1 MTGITGTI
9 RAVLSVIC
17 VVKRLD
23 ILSFSCS
30 CCFDLSMSWMLAEI
44 CIGHVSVELE
54 IDVSM
59 EVVEYNDDCCD
70 CVAGYVVV
78 EGVRGVMILED
89 EGVVGLVKGVVVIL
103 DGDAVGDVSD
113 VVPIF
118 CLPYSF
124 LTPLV
129 FLNDLPSF
137 HGHRSLISNPIGAIS
152 CLSGPPFTHFP
163 CPNAGNR
170 ASSSI
175 P

>member
-9 RAVLSVIC
+9 RPVLSVVC

-30 CCFDLSMSWMLAEI
+30 CCFDLTMSWILAEI

-54 IDVSM
+54 I
-59 EVVEYNDDCCD
+59 EVFVEGAEYNNICCD

-78 EGVRGVMILED
+78 EGVRGEVTLED
-89 EGVVGLVKGVVVIL
+89 EGVVELVRGVVVIL
-103 DGDAVGDVSD
+103 NDDAVGDVSD

-129 FLNDLPSF
+129 SPNDLCSF
-137 HGHRSLISNPIGAIS
+137 HRHRSLISKPIGAIS
-152 CLSGPPFTHFP
+152 CLSGPPFTHLP

-170 ASSSI
+170 VSSAI